1 MNTRPSLLFYCQHS
15 RGIGHLVRSLALAAG
30 LAERFQVVLLNGGPL
45 PKGPKVPV
53 GIKLIDLPPL
63 GFDTNMQL
71 VSRDHRCDLE
81 RAQQLRQKIILEV
94 FHSLRPNVLL
104 IELFPFGR
112 KKFANELLPLLE
124 EARIAHRPRPVVAC
138 SLRDILVGQ
147 RRDQQRHD
155 DRAAEVANRFFDAI
169 LVHSD
174 AKFARLEESFHPQTA
189 LRVPVCH
196 TGFVSRDQ
204 KNSVAPRPARE
215 SRVIVSAGGGL
226 TNAEPLLR
234 TAIEAYQLLR
244 QAEDIEM
251 KVITGPFLPAEA
263 WNALS
268 ALSPTEKGLSLRRF
282 VPDLLAELRT
292 ASASVSQC
300 GYNTALD
307 ILRSGVPALVVPFEQ
322 GNDDEQMN
330 RARRLERMGAL
341 RVLEQKNLSAQRL
354 TEEIRALL
362 QFKPQALQLDLN
374 GAQYSVRILERLVPE
389 TRVGKT
395 RFSPLITTL
404 QGLLLSAT
412 TRRVLRDQL
421 KALLPAPNMLGPC
434 RLRHARFRPGRK
446 LKAYYDAR
454 VRVEGTERYRIR
466 PMVVTWRLD
475 GKADWLK
482 GRDALTEMQAEA
494 LRQGVA
500 APFRQ
505 LTAELPEWGMHIQV
519 SPLDAQFPQLVR
531 LLDPRHVRDML
542 APAHAASGVASDQ
555 PQPDRYAVSS
565 IRYLPSS
572 CHVLRYDSLDA
583 AKGGAVFAK
592 LYTGEEGAHAFHV
605 ARGVADWLA
614 EHGES
619 VAAVRPLA
627 YVVEDKGVLYPG
639 LSGAPL
645 SKHLR
650 RPRPGVAGGLER
662 AGAALHALHRLPQAV
677 AGPLQPHDFTAAARM
692 AVRASD
698 HIPALLPSVGAA
710 IDALLDRTRE
720 GHERLPQEPPTFT
733 HRDFKSTHVWITPGG
748 QTLID
753 FDSSDL
759 ADPAQDVGNFLADLQ
774 LRYAAH
780 NQPGL
785 EHAQERFLAGY
796 APGAPEERLVRARLY
811 EVVELV
817 KMTRHLRPFNRDWAS
832 RTEQLIRRAQAV
844 LNDLELTLGLPAT
857 QPSLPGFLEGA
868 RG

>member
-81 RAQQLRQKIILEV
+81 RAQQLRQKIILEI

-112 KKFANELLPLLE
+112 KKFANELLPLLQ
-124 EARIAHRPRPVVAC
+124 EARIARRPRPVVVC

-147 RRDQQRHD
+147 RRDQQNHD
-155 DRAAEVANRFFDAI
+155 DRGPGDADSCFDAI

-174 AKFARLEESFHPQTA
+174 PKFARLEESFHPQTA

-204 KNSVAPRPARE
+204 KNSVAPRPARKP
-215 SRVIVSAGGGL
+215 RVIVSAGGGL

-268 ALSPTEKGLSLRRF
+268 ALSRREKGLSLRRF

-307 ILRSGVPALVVPFEQ
+307 ILRSGVPALVVPFDQ

-330 RARRLERMGAL
+330 LARRLDRMGAL
-341 RVLEQKNLSAQRL
+341 RVLEQKNMSAQRL

-374 GAQYSVRILERLVPE
+374 GAQYSVRILERLVHE
-389 TRVGKT
+389 RRVGKT
-395 RFSPLITTL
+395 RFSPVITTL
-404 QGLLLSAT
+404 EGLVPSATKPQGLPGPFKS
-412 TRRVLRDQL
+412 
-421 KALLPAPNMLGPC
+421 LLPAPNMLGPC
-434 RLRHARFRPGRK
+434 RLRHARLRPGRK
-446 LKAYYDAR
+446 LMGYYDAR
-454 VRVEGTERYRIR
+454 VRVEGTERYRVR
-466 PMVVTWRLD
+466 PIVVTWRLD

-482 GRDALTEMQAEA
+482 GRDALTGIQAEA

-500 APFRQ
+500 APVRQ

-519 SPLDAQFPQLVR
+519 SPLDPEFPQLVR
-531 LLDPRHVRDML
+531 LLDPRHVRHML
-542 APAHAASGVASDQ
+542 AAAHAASGVASDQ

-572 CHVLRYDSLDA
+572 CHVLRYDPLDA

-592 LYTGEEGAHAFHV
+592 LYTDEEGARAFRV

-614 EHGES
+614 EPGES
-619 VAAVRPLA
+619 GTALRPLA
-627 YVVEDKGVLYPG
+627 SVARDRAVLYPG

-645 SKHLR
+645 SERLR
-650 RPRPGVAGGLER
+650 RPGPGVARCLER

-677 AGPLQPHDFTAAARM
+677 AGPLQLHAFEAEAWKAAR
-692 AVRASD
+692 AS
-698 HIPALLPSVGAA
+698 HLLPA
-710 IDALLDRTRE
+710 RT
-720 GHERLPQEPPTFT
+720 PP
-733 HRDFKSTHVWITPGG
+733 
-748 QTLID
+748 
-753 FDSSDL
+753 
-759 ADPAQDVGNFLADLQ
+759 
-774 LRYAAH
+774 
-780 NQPGL
+780 
-785 EHAQERFLAGY
+785 
-796 APGAPEERLVRARLY
+796 
-811 EVVELV
+811 
-817 KMTRHLRPFNRDWAS
+817 
-832 RTEQLIRRAQAV
+832 
-844 LNDLELTLGLPAT
+844 
-857 QPSLPGFLEGA
+857 
-868 RG
+868 